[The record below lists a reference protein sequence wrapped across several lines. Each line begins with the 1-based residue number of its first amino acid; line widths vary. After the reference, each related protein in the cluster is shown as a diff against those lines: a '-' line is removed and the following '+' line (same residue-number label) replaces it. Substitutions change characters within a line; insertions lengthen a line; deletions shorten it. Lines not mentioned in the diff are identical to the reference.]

1 MLRLCSL
8 LDTHFFFFARQ
19 IKGKMPHKLI
29 RKGTF
34 SELHFDPDYDFL
46 FKERDKVRAVA
57 FACQQRHACACSCA
71 APVSH
76 SSCFAI
82 PCAIGPRCR

>member
-1 MLRLCSL
+1 MHLAPRPLCSL
-8 LDTHFFFFARQ
+8 LETHFFFFARQ

-46 FKERDKVRAVA
+46 FK
-57 FACQQRHACACSCA
+57 
-71 APVSH
+71 
-76 SSCFAI
+76 
-82 PCAIGPRCR
+82 